1 MLVKKYKNK
10 EVILFIKIKEDNE
23 WKIKTKK
30 GFLIYSQSKNIP
42 FPSLFMSEKLSAV
55 FHSQAESQLIYFL
68 SSQVASHPNSDLIRL
83 QAIIT
88 CSVLL
93 LLLVAS

>member
-68 SSQVASHPNSDLIRL
+68 SSQVASPNSDLIRL